1 MLRGGEEWASCRAQ
15 GLCRLCQLAWGSW
28 GAGGARGG
36 AAGARGGRG
45 SARRGPRARGAWR
58 GARRPG
64 SAPVPQARA
73 VAPQPR
79 AGPWRPTVSALG
91 RRRPRVGGCGVRG
104 REVFLFAMPAFVPG
118 SRGPRLGAPAP
129 LCPSPSAAGRFG
141 EAQPALAAPSRRDAV
156 EGRAADAEVEGTLDA
171 AGSGP
176 CHRSPSG
183 GAPGPRAGLW
193 GTVPSRRRELLALNL
208 RFAPSSG
215 AGFACSPSGDEG
227 GLTARLPHVPT
238 RAMFPGA
245 RDLIWSPWTANQVSA
260 WISG

>member
-118 SRGPRLGAPAP
+118 SRGPRPGAPAP
-129 LCPSPSAAGRFG
+129 HHPLQPAGLERRSRPWQPRPGGMQWKGERRTPRWRGRSMPRAAGPAIAALLGVPLGPEPAFG
-141 EAQPALAAPSRRDAV
+141 EPCHP
-156 EGRAADAEVEGTLDA
+156 G
-171 AGSGP
+171 AGS
-176 CHRSPSG
+176 
-183 GAPGPRAGLW
+183 
-193 GTVPSRRRELLALNL
+193 
-208 RFAPSSG
+208 F
-215 AGFACSPSGDEG
+215 
-227 GLTARLPHVPT
+227 
-238 RAMFPGA
+238 
-245 RDLIWSPWTANQVSA
+245 
-260 WISG
+260 